1 MIEVTRINDQRVVV
15 NADLIKFVE
24 AVPDTILT
32 LTTGERIFVKESPEE
47 VISRIVEFGRRLRI
61 YPGA

>member
-1 MIEVTRINDQRVVV
+1 MIHLSRLNGKPFVV

-47 VISRIVEFGRRLRI
+47 VISRVVEFGRRLRI